1 MKFDDTI
8 LGTVLLVF
16 AVLVVSYAQTF
27 PTLAGMS
34 VGPDLFPTIIG
45 SGIGACGLGLIATG
59 LARRRAAGGG
69 PWVGL
74 APWVRSPRLMGNAL
88 AVLVALVFYIF
99 SSKPLGFHITA
110 FVIVGAI
117 MVKLGVSARAAAGFA
132 VAVPLLIHY
141 LFNDLLRVPLPWG
154 VLAPIAW

>member
-34 VGPDLFPTIIG
+34 VGPELFPTIIG

-59 LARRRAAGGG
+59 LARRRIQARG
-69 PWVGL
+69 PWVEL
-74 APWVRSPRLMGNAL
+74 APWVRSGRLMGNAL
-88 AVLVALVFYIF
+88 AVLGALVFYIF
-99 SSKPLGFHITA
+99 FSKPLGFHITA
-110 FVIVGAI
+110 FVIVVAV
-117 MVKLGVSARAAAGFA
+117 MAKLGVSARAAAGFA

-154 VLAPIAW
+154 VLTPIAW